1 MLGCW
6 VAGTIVPPSDGPI
19 FQQCLQNSFHNYFYY
34 FYCFIFFYNLKR
46 PSHQPTVLF
55 PIYKNNDLTIRRWD
69 VGPINP
75 GTQRII
81 LKIVGFQTRRRGG
94 GANSD
99 NHINLSF
106 PMVISRLVISLVLP

>member
-6 VAGTIVPPSDGPI
+6 VAGTIIPPSDGPI

-46 PSHQPTVLF
+46 LSHQPTVLF
-55 PIYKNNDLTIRRWD
+55 PIYQNNDWTIRRWD
-69 VGPINP
+69 VGPINS

-81 LKIVGFQTRRRGG
+81 LKIVGFLETSAKKYEKFRWFFGVLE
-94 GANSD
+94 AMKNS
-99 NHINLSF
+99 F
-106 PMVISRLVISLVLP
+106 